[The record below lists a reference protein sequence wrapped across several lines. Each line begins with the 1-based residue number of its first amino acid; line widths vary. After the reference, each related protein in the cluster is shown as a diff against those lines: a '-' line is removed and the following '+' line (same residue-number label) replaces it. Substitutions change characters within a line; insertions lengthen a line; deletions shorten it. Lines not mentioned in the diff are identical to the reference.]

1 MRNLK
6 RSLKSGIVLVSA
18 PTFSYKVSYN
28 RIFYTLITFF
38 LIHSHVLRKTFYLK
52 VLNVYSSLIRK
63 TKFQTYEKISFYHLC
78 SFLSLLFYERM
89 NYKSITEIYERLF
102 RIRITI
108 LLVLTRYIFLMLYRY
123 EYFQCLLHTSPR
135 IKLQS
140 AMLDYVTA
148 CRSLVYH
155 GLSYKVSTH
164 ISSNLSLD

>member
-1 MRNLK
+1 MYHQHYHYVLAQISPSILFSMRNLK

-108 LLVLTRYIFLMLYRY
+108 LLVLTRYIFFNVISIWILPM
-123 EYFQCLLHTSPR
+123 SPPY
-135 IKLQS
+135 IPS
-140 AMLDYVTA
+140 D
-148 CRSLVYH
+148 
-155 GLSYKVSTH
+155 
-164 ISSNLSLD
+164 